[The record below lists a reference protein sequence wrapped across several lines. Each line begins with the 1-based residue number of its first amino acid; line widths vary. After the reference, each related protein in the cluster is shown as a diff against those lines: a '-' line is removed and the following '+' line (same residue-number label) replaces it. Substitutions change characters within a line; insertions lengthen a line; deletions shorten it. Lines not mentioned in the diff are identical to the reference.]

1 MSFGGRATIERMRL
15 PACLSLVLI
24 ASGCGGST
32 PPPEPAMDP
41 RPPTLQGT
49 IEQVPY
55 AGRVAI
61 MLPAQKWN
69 SGVTTSTLRV
79 YQRPMSCAAA
89 REDERG
95 PTVLRA
101 GEYMVDVTFPAPWPF
116 QPGMV
121 WESPPEGKGG
131 LETLRIYFITR
142 ASNGAHG
149 GPGARGRVRVLEA
162 SPTGGLLEI
171 DATGT
176 HGTGSVRGLVP
187 FTLCPG

>member
-1 MSFGGRATIERMRL
+1 MRW
-15 PACLSLVLI
+15 LSLLLLG
-24 ASGCGGST
+24 AMTSGCGGAT

-55 AGRVAI
+55 AGRSAI
-61 MLPAQKWN
+61 MLPPTKWN
-69 SGVTTSTLRV
+69 NGVTTSTLRV
-79 YQRPMSCAAA
+79 YQRPMTCAAA

-95 PTVLRA
+95 PTILRA
-101 GEYMVDVTFPAPWPF
+101 GEYMVEANFPAPWPF

-121 WESPPEGKGG
+121 WESPPEGQGQ
-131 LETLRIYFITR
+131 LETLRIFFITR

-171 DATGT
+171 EATGAR
-176 HGTGSVRGLVP
+176 GAGAVRGLVP
-187 FTLCPG
+187 FTVCPG

>member
-1 MSFGGRATIERMRL
+1 
-15 PACLSLVLI
+15 
-24 ASGCGGST
+24 
-32 PPPEPAMDP
+32 MDP

-49 IEQVPY
+49 VEQIPY
-55 AGRVAI
+55 TGRAAV
-61 MLPAQKWN
+61 MLPPAKWN

-79 YQRPMSCAAA
+79 YQRPMTCAAA
-89 REDERG
+89 REDDRG
-95 PTVLRA
+95 PTFLRA
-101 GEYMVDVTFPAPWPF
+101 GEYMVEVTFPAPWPF

-121 WESPPEGKGG
+121 WDTPAQGGG

-171 DATGT
+171 EATNK
-176 HGTGSVRGLVP
+176 TGPGAVRGLVP
-187 FTLCPG
+187 FTVCPS